1 MGPLELE
8 SWASCAPGG
17 AVRAILVGKSR
28 CLILDVICMCATCKR
43 VVYALKF
50 TTDYRPAP
58 MRTGNLIST
67 PRKS

>member
-43 VVYALKF
+43 VVYAL
-50 TTDYRPAP
+50 
-58 MRTGNLIST
+58 NLIT
-67 PRKS
+67 